1 MRKRICMM
9 LAATLC
15 AMVLTACGNNGGQS
29 SNNNAQNQSGSGD
42 VVQNSETDNQDH
54 EEITGTEI
62 QSDTTEATETQS
74 DTSEATETQSD
85 TTEVTETQSDT
96 TEVTETQPDTAET
109 TETQSD
115 TTEAMEAQQG
125 TTDDGQQE
133 AADNADEQT
142 EKVLV
147 VYYSASGNT
156 KTVAET
162 IARYTGGDLFEIV
175 PAEAYTSEDLD
186 WRQESS
192 RVNREHEDESLQD
205 IELVSTTVED
215 FDSYSTVFIGYP
227 IWWRDAAWV
236 VNRFVKDN
244 DFTGKT
250 VIPFCTSSSADLG
263 ESGTHLAE
271 MAGTG
276 DWQEGMRFEGGS
288 DENES
293 EVTEW
298 LEGIGF

>member
-1 MRKRICMM
+1 M
-9 LAATLC
+9 
-15 AMVLTACGNNGGQS
+15 
-29 SNNNAQNQSGSGD
+29 
-42 VVQNSETDNQDH
+42 VQNSETDHQNH

-62 QSDTTEATETQS
+62 QSDTTEATETP
-74 DTSEATETQSD
+74 
-85 TTEVTETQSDT
+85 SDT

-115 TTEAMEAQQG
+115 ATETMEAQQG

-133 AADNADEQT
+133 AVDNADEQT

-162 IARYTGGDLFEIV
+162 IAQYTGGDLFEIV

-205 IELVSTTVED
+205 IELVSATVED

-227 IWWRDAAWV
+227 IWWREAAWV

-250 VIPFCTSSSADLG
+250 VIPFCTSSSANLG

-288 DENES
+288 DENER
-293 EVTEW
+293 EVTDW